1 MREGCETSDCTRE
14 NERKSM
20 SQSLDVVIHLKDLV
34 IEDHHRES
42 IERRCEH
49 LAEEFPEVD
58 RVEISV
64 HEDGADFQVHGHATG
79 KNTDTAAHDQANEVV
94 PAVDSVLDKLKRHL
108 RKAHDKRI
116 FAQRRDA
123 QRHPPKRSAS

>member
-1 MREGCETSDCTRE
+1 
-14 NERKSM
+14 M

-34 IEDHHRES
+34 VEDHNRES

-49 LAEEFPEVD
+49 LAEEFPEVS
-58 RVEISV
+58 RVEISA
-64 HEDGADFQVHGHATG
+64 HEDGTGFQVQGHATG
-79 KNTDTAAHDQANEVV
+79 KNTDSVAHDAASEVM

>member
-1 MREGCETSDCTRE
+1 
-14 NERKSM
+14 M
-20 SQSLDVVIHLKDLV
+20 SQSLDVVIHLKDLT
-34 IEDHHRES
+34 IEDQHRES

-49 LAEEFPEVD
+49 VAAEFPEVD

-64 HEDGADFQVHGHATG
+64 HEDGAGFEVQGHATG
-79 KNTDTAAHDQANEVV
+79 KNTDSAAHASASEVV
-94 PAVDSVLDKLKRHL
+94 PAVDAVLDKLKRHL

-123 QRHPPKRSAS
+123 QRRPPKRSAS